1 MSAGADRKAQLL
13 EAVRAEPSPTRAD
26 VVRRERVWSLGASC
40 LTALLF
46 VLAGGMRVGS
56 RPPMLVA
63 SSAGAWG
70 GIAVV
75 ATVMALRRG
84 RSMLGAPGSWLLAGT
99 IAVPLLLAVA
109 WFALPW
115 VSLGAPA
122 TRGYSI
128 DAACFAVT
136 VALSAPLVL
145 AFFVRRQD
153 GDPLQPS
160 VTGAALGAAAGAWG
174 AVLIDL
180 HCETV
185 DPRHVVLGHLLPV
198 VTLAFVGALIAR
210 SSLAIHAKRRDTEA

>member
-1 MSAGADRKAQLL
+1 MSAGADKKAQLL

-26 VVRRERVWSLGASC
+26 VVRRERVLSLGASC

-46 VLAGGMRVGS
+46 VLAGGMRLGS
-56 RPPMLVA
+56 RPPMLLA
-63 SSAGAWG
+63 SSAGAWI

-75 ATVMALRRG
+75 ATMMAVWRG
-84 RSMLGAPGSWLLAGT
+84 RAMLGPPRGWLLAGT

-115 VSLGAPA
+115 VSLGAPT
-122 TRGYSI
+122 TRGYSV

-136 VALSAPLVL
+136 VALSAPLLL

-180 HCETV
+180 HCEAV
-185 DPRHVVLGHLLPV
+185 DPRHVMLGHLLPV
-198 VTLAFVGALIAR
+198 VTLALVGALIAR
-210 SSLAIHAKRRDTEA
+210 PRLAMHAKRY